1 MTPDDIKAVAAECLA
16 LARELAPVQDA
27 GLFAPR
33 TPDWTGLVTT
43 ADGGSSH
50 PAEMR
55 VVAAADGNFDAVL
68 KVGGTTFTVR
78 GTPDAATA
86 RPVVFPKL
94 VHRVVNA
101 TLSAA
106 NTFHHLLAGGTP
118 TPALPDPKG

>member
-1 MTPDDIKAVAAECLA
+1 MTPDDMKVVAAECQA

-33 TPDWTGLVTT
+33 TLNWTGLVTT

-55 VVAAADGNFDAVL
+55 VVATADGNFDAVL
-68 KVGGTTFTVR
+68 KVGNTTFAVR
-78 GTPDAATA
+78 GTPDAASA
-86 RPVVFPKL
+86 RPVISPKL

-106 NTFHHLLAGGTP
+106 NTFDYLLAGGP
-118 TPALPDPKG
+118 STPAAPDPKG